1 MTRPFLIRTADFSDP
16 QLHRLIALHLEAAR
30 ANSPEGYS
38 FALGVDA
45 LRRPEISLF
54 VAYEGGDLVAMGAV
68 KTLTPKHGE
77 LKSMRTAP
85 QHLRKGAA
93 TAMLTHLLGEARRRG
108 MKRVS
113 LETGTTAVYQPA
125 VALYVRHGFQAGDT
139 FGDYAPSPHNRCYH
153 LELV

>member
-1 MTRPFLIRTADFSDP
+1 MRFDVRAADFSDP
-16 QLHRLIALHLEAAR
+16 RLDQLIAFHLGQAR

-45 LRRPEISLF
+45 LRQPEIALF
-54 VAYEGGDLVAMGAV
+54 VAYEGSALVAMGAL
-68 KTLTPKHGE
+68 KTLTPEHGE

-85 QHLRKGAA
+85 EHLRKGAA
-93 TAMLTHLLGEARRRG
+93 TAMLTHLLGEARLRG
-108 MKRVS
+108 LRRVS
-113 LETGTTAVYQPA
+113 LETGTTDVYQPA

-153 LELV
+153 LELG